1 MSSLSIVHLFT
12 HSAVTRGGAVQ
23 GMLLARAFQQ
33 RGDRVVLFFHAPYG
47 HRGDEAS
54 GSFQPFAE
62 AGFDIRWINMKNPLS
77 YLRLRRWLRHERV
90 DILHAHR
97 NLALLFAYFATLG
110 LSRPALVVTRG
121 TTYRLSNPLVKHVFH
136 ARRLRHII
144 AVAQAVKDALV
155 ADDGVD
161 QKKISVIYGSF
172 DAQRFFPGRSGKAAR
187 EALGVAPGTPLV
199 VCPAAIDSRKG
210 LEFLI
215 QAAKEVVSKFCLAT
229 FLIVGS
235 IDDPAY
241 FRRLQAE
248 VDELGVREHV
258 RFTGYRTDVPD
269 ILAAA
274 DVTVNASTAG
284 EGLTG
289 ALREALAMQKPV
301 VCTAVCGNP
310 EAIQDRDSGWVVQ
323 PGDARALARAI
334 LEALEHP
341 DEARRRATKGYLWVR
356 HHCAIDRRYEQVKR
370 LYHSLT

>member
-1 MSSLSIVHLFT
+1 MSSLAIVHLFT

-33 RGDRVVLFFHAPYG
+33 RGDRVRLFFHAPYG
-47 HRGDEAS
+47 YRVREAS
-54 GSFQPFAE
+54 GSFRPFAE
-62 AGFDIRWINMKNPLS
+62 AGLDIRWINMKNPLS
-77 YLRLRRWLRHERV
+77 YLRFRRWLQRERI
-90 DILHAHR
+90 DIVHVHR

-136 ARRLRHII
+136 SRRLRHII
-144 AVAQAVKDALV
+144 AVAQAVKDSLA
-155 ADDGVD
+155 ANEGVPHD
-161 QKKISVIYGSF
+161 KISVIYGSF
-172 DAQRFFPGRSGKAAR
+172 DEQRFFPGRPGKAIR
-187 EALGVAPGTPLV
+187 EALGVASGTPLV
-199 VCPAAIDSRKG
+199 VCPAAVDSRKG

-215 QAAKEVVSKFCLAT
+215 RAAKEVVSTFSLAT

-248 VDELGVREHV
+248 VDSLGVRDHV
-258 RFTGYRTDVPD
+258 RFTGHRTDIPD

-274 DVTVNASTAG
+274 DITVNASTAG

-289 ALREALAMQKPV
+289 ALREALAMRKPV

-310 EAIQDRDSGWVVQ
+310 EAIQDRASGWVVP
-323 PGDARALARAI
+323 PGDAHALARAI
-334 LEALEHP
+334 LEALERP
-341 DEARRRATKGYLWVR
+341 DEAKRRATQGSLWVQ
-356 HHCAIDRRYEQVKR
+356 HHCTIDRRYEQVKR
-370 LYHSLT
+370 LYYALL